1 MVEKNNFPRAGYY
14 YRCAPLHQRFFLQ
27 PPRSP
32 FKKLFLGTKLGEQL
46 RVMSFA
52 KSIPERLKWIGCERG
67 VRGKNSPL
75 HYIPEQDTMQDALK
89 KSKKTT
95 YFKLT
100 LPNTGNELKVVIWVS
115 GTTEQFPLHLCTA
128 IHACK
133 QMGFDTNVAIAEKAV
148 TTAKL
153 EAELAKTE

>member
-1 MVEKNNFPRAGYY
+1 
-14 YRCAPLHQRFFLQ
+14 
-27 PPRSP
+27 
-32 FKKLFLGTKLGEQL
+32 
-46 RVMSFA
+46 MSFV
-52 KSIPERLKWIGCERG
+52 KSIPKGLKWIECKHGI
-67 VRGKNSPL
+67 RGKNSPMC
-75 HYIPEQDTMQDALK
+75 YIPEQGPMQDAFK